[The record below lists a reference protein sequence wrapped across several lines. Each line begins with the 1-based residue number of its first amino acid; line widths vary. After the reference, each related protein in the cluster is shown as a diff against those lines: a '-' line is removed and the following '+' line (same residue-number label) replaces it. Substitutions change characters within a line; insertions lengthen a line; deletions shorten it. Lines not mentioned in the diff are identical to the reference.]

1 MDAGQHTPDVIALAQ
16 LGLDEIAYLRALDA
30 DVATLFPHSP
40 LAPDPL
46 VFVLVQATA
55 CRWTSDGS
63 LPQALL
69 EASERGL
76 SLVTLH

>member
-16 LGLDEIAYLRALDA
+16 LGLDEIGYLRALDA

-46 VFVLVQATA
+46 LFVLVQATA

-63 LPQALL
+63 LPQALSKR
-69 EASERGL
+69 ASAGFR
-76 SLVTLH
+76 S